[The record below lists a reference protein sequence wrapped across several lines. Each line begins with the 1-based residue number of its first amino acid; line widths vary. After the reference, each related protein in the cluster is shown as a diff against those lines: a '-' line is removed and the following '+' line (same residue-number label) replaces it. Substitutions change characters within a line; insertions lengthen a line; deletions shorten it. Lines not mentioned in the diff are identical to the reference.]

1 MQLSYADFIGKYNHL
16 TVGLFRGTANGAP
29 LIPSDYVRQL
39 VQDIADSFAI
49 TTDAS
54 AKVYADITL
63 LLANTDIAQNGFA
76 LVTDASAD
84 ANVGTGWGLY
94 IYTGSLRSDL
104 AQYTLVARQFLQ
116 PGTIVIVDIAYDASS
131 DLFKVG
137 GGTGASGLL
146 LKGNQYY
153 IGTESTTPG
162 LFPVGAT
169 VTVLEDGPGQDAAKH
184 KINYG

>member
-1 MQLSYADFIGKYNHL
+1 MPVLAYADFIGKYNHVA
-16 TVGLFRGTANGAP
+16 TGLFKDNVTND
-29 LIPSDYVRQL
+29 IIEDYMRQL
-39 VQDIADSFAI
+39 VLDIADSFAI
-49 TTDAS
+49 TADAS
-54 AKVYADITL
+54 VKVYADITL

-104 AQYTLVARQFLQ
+104 AQYTLVARQFQ
-116 PGTIVIVDIAYDASS
+116 RPGTVILIDIDYDASDDSFKS
-131 DLFKVG
+131 DE
-137 GGTGASGLL
+137 GTGTGGAILF
-146 LKGNQYY
+146 GNQYI
-153 IGTESTTPG
+153 IGTESATPG

-169 VTVLEDGPGQDAAKH
+169 VTALIDNPGQTAGNW